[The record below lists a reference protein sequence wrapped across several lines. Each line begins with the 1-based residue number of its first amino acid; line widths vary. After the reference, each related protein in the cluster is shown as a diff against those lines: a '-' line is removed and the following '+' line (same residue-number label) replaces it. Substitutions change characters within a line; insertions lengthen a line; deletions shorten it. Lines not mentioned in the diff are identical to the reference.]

1 MQYSELLRVTNSSN
15 FEVTVDFSAIS
26 IDLFPPIKAAL
37 LRYGANR
44 IRHLNL
50 NCNMQARHRRAL
62 KHRCQNLPHELESS
76 IALQLPY
83 FEAEVAALVSRI
95 LFKTKRL
102 HSLSLKSI
110 NLDFCD
116 LDVICQGLISCS
128 TLRSLAFVS
137 VPIGDEGFQMLA
149 AALRRPGVTDLTCR
163 ACGLTDDSSAELRQL
178 VKFHMIVQ
186 RKEDNTANKEKRT
199 PELIALASIDLR
211 GNALTPYFV
220 EDVRNLVD
228 RSPVYRFDLRDN
240 AEITRAMKRISPKFI
255 VGVTPKRGKVSDDE
269 RLKLENERLKGKV
282 GRIIGRKNVA
292 AVNDKVFIVGH
303 RAPELADHIFALDR
317 LCTKLEKQG
326 VMS

>member
-1 MQYSELLRVTNSSN
+1 M
-15 FEVTVDFSAIS
+15 
-26 IDLFPPIKAAL
+26 
-37 LRYGANR
+37 
-44 IRHLNL
+44 
-50 NCNMQARHRRAL
+50 
-62 KHRCQNLPHELESS
+62 
-76 IALQLPY
+76 
-83 FEAEVAALVSRI
+83 AALVSRI

-102 HSLSLKSI
+102 HSLSLKSL

-116 LDVICQGLISCS
+116 LDVICQGVISCS

-149 AALRRPGVTDLTCR
+149 AALRRRGVTDLTCR

-240 AEITRAMKRISPKFI
+240 AEIARAMKRISPKFI
-255 VGVTPKRGKVSDDE
+255 VGVTPKRRKVNDDE

-292 AVNDKVFIVGH
+292 AVNDNVFIVGH

-326 VMS
+326 VMSS